1 MSEKPA
7 PPADSDLA
15 ETLGSAATLWR
26 DLRAVIQARHAP
38 VTERWVYGGR
48 KYGWSCRL
56 ERGKSGIYLTP
67 QAGNFR
73 VGMALSDAARQRA
86 LDGDLP
92 PEIHQALT
100 DATKVMEGW
109 PVRLTVTTAADVEAV
124 LRLAE
129 FKFPA

>member
-26 DLRAVIQARHAP
+26 DLRAAIQARHAP
-38 VTERWVYGGR
+38 VAERWVYGGR

-67 QAGNFR
+67 DARHFR

-86 LDGDLP
+86 LDGGLP
-92 PEIHQALT
+92 PEITRPLPT
-100 DATKVMEGW
+100 PRK
-109 PVRLTVTTAADVEAV
+109 
-124 LRLAE
+124 
-129 FKFPA
+129 